1 MLKAYWDKLQK
12 KYEKPISLVT
22 QLCQLIS
29 DDLITVYAAQASFF
43 VIISIVPFFSLLVA
57 IVSLFIPADVLSL
70 FDSSKLPYS
79 LMSFIGSTL
88 DDLRNAPN
96 VSLMSISAI
105 VTLWISSRGTSAI
118 LTGISTVYHAPSA
131 RNVVSHWLKSLLSTL
146 VLIGLILAAVALL
159 LFGDLL
165 IDIGIQMMLLPPDAS
180 SVLELRIPV
189 LLAFMCAIFTAIYT
203 YTARRSAYVKKSIF
217 AHMPGAVFASL
228 GWMIFSMLF
237 SLYIAY
243 FPNASYV
250 YGSLGAICLMMLWLY
265 ICMIILLLGAEVNK
279 IVHLLMVHHKLQK
292 KAKAKLKEMKQS
304 K

>member
-1 MLKAYWDKLQK
+1 MLKTLWKRLK
-12 KYEKPISLVT
+12 KTYETPVRIIT
-22 QLCQLIS
+22 QLVDLIS

-70 FDSSKLPYS
+70 FDSSKLPAS
-79 LMSFIGSTL
+79 LMNFIGTTL

-96 VSLMSISAI
+96 VSLMSISAV
-105 VTLWISSRGTSAI
+105 VTLWVSSKGTSAI
-118 LTGISTVYHAPSA
+118 LTGISRVYHAPSA
-131 RNVVSHWLKSLLSTL
+131 KNVVSSKLKSLGNTL
-146 VLIGLILAAVALL
+146 LMIGLILAAVALL

-165 IDIGIQMMLLPPDAS
+165 IDIGIQMLLLPPDAS

-217 AHMPGAVFASL
+217 AHVPGAVFASV

-237 SLYIAY
+237 SLYITH
-243 FPNASYV
+243 FPDASYV

-279 IVHLLMVHHKLQK
+279 IVHLLTVHHKLQK
-292 KAKAKLKEMKQS
+292 KAHAKMK
-304 K
+304 